1 MIDSLPRRSASRP
14 GADVARELPG
24 SSAVLAAF
32 RTLPAHPGS
41 NAFLF
46 EAANALVTL
55 HRRALLSGG
64 GAVSARLDGERA
76 ALIRRIDAWAG
87 GRSTE
92 LRESLGGMV
101 DRLAELWL
109 VALASPGAAQSEARE
124 ALWQL
129 ADLADTY
136 DNVVLGRPRR
146 RTR

>member
-1 MIDSLPRRSASRP
+1 M
-14 GADVARELPG
+14 
-24 SSAVLAAF
+24 LAAF

-41 NAFLF
+41 NVFLF
-46 EAANALVTL
+46 EAANTLVTL
-55 HRRALLSGG
+55 HRRALLGGG

-109 VALASPGAAQSEARE
+109 VALASPGVGAAAVRSTA
-124 ALWQL
+124 
-129 ADLADTY
+129 
-136 DNVVLGRPRR
+136 
-146 RTR
+146 